1 MPTYE
6 FFCEKCHKI
15 FEQVWPLS
23 EYGKRIKEKRK
34 CPSCGSVRVV
44 KTITA
49 VQVRTDKKS

>member
-6 FFCEKCHKI
+6 FFCERCHKI